1 MMTNHKVCQ
10 DITGS
15 CGWSR
20 VLSLQHRFESPGHN
34 YYHEDKYCTRTDCG
48 ILERGSLK
56 TRNEEEEEGEDGGE
70 EEGKKKK
77 KNLATSFSTYPE
89 EKCIIILFHTRLG
102 SKAAKISL

>member
-1 MMTNHKVCQ
+1 MDGAESYHCSTALRGRGTIITMT
-10 DITGS
+10 S
-15 CGWSR
+15 
-20 VLSLQHRFESPGHN
+20 E
-34 YYHEDKYCTRTDCG
+34 EDKYCTRTDCG

-56 TRNEEEEEGEDGGE
+56 KKEEEVCGGGE
-70 EEGKKKK
+70 EE

>member
-1 MMTNHKVCQ
+1 MDGAESYRCSTALRVQGTIITMT
-10 DITGS
+10 S
-15 CGWSR
+15 
-20 VLSLQHRFESPGHN
+20 E
-34 YYHEDKYCTRTDCG
+34 EDKYCTRTDCG

-77 KNLATSFSTYPE
+77 KNLAPSFSTYPE